1 MPANLLLILLFLS
14 LFFLKKARNPVFS
27 RNKRVEE
34 GRKERI
40 NRRSLHGSSTAQ
52 NPCIFKESWRKRGR
66 KETAKMDFRQ
76 QFCNQPLIIR
86 RYNISGSSPYW
97 KNCFFSSFPLLSFP
111 GIFRTPVFSRYQEKL
126 EKKEEKREER
136 KQKRRRN
143 NNGQQ
148 SCLIS
153 TACKKC
159 LIKKKTLNKEE
170 NSPSFQSLAFLSAS
184 VQQKL

>member
-76 QFCNQPLIIR
+76 QFCNQQLIIR

-97 KNCFFSSFPLLSFP
+97 KNCFFSSIPLLSFP

-126 EKKEEKREER
+126 GK
-136 KQKRRRN
+136 KRRKERRN
-143 NNGQQ
+143 KIQYIRQQ
-148 SCLIS
+148 SIPEKLLPFFFS
-153 TACKKC
+153 
-159 LIKKKTLNKEE
+159 
-170 NSPSFQSLAFLSAS
+170 SAFL
-184 VQQKL
+184 